1 MGTFPSVLRSA
12 FWGVHHS
19 DGNGHFAQSEK
30 IWARLR
36 WLGVG
41 LWWYCLSPSGSFVL
55 QPAANLLFA
64 FGLGYCAFTHYLAY
78 RLHHGH
84 PTGVPVPLLDTAV
97 VTLLCAVSGG
107 LDSHA
112 FPYFYGISLA
122 IGVRFGWP
130 AGLAM
135 AALQT
140 LFAVELFFFVPRPEP
155 QLAAVGWQLGYLFL
169 VGGLSGALS
178 SQAPQSAPAKPALPL
193 PTATERMWAVNR
205 ALTSLDVD
213 TVMQQLVDT
222 LVELLPC
229 RGVGLVVLNRRSEQA
244 ERIATA
250 GGFPMPAPAHLSA
263 SLKEGGLLRQA
274 CDTGTLVFD
283 TPHTL
288 QTHLQPA
295 ALQKMAEQNL
305 LVAPIMHLDYPQPLG
320 CLLVTDH
327 LDGFSE
333 EAIHFLIAVAEQTA
347 VSLENAHLF
356 EVLQQDEVQLRGLLH
371 ALIGAQEEERKR
383 LVEDWQTRLGEKLFA
398 VLQDFRRSKDLFLQ
412 RIPEAKEQLDR
423 LTAEIDTMAATVR
436 GFTDELHP
444 SALENFGFVAA
455 LQEYVAKLRENALFH
470 VTVQAQEPLP
480 PLPSSANLTLFRI
493 TQEALDNINKHA
505 QARNVEIAFSQEHKG
520 VSLMI
525 KDDGQGFNPEQHP
538 TGQYG
543 LLYMRERAQACGGTL
558 RVSSARGCGTEVRVN
573 VPIV

>member
-12 FWGVHHS
+12 FWGAHHS
-19 DGNGHFAQSEK
+19 DGNAHFVQSEK

-41 LWWYCLSPSGSFVL
+41 LWWYCLSPTGSLVL
-55 QPAANLLFA
+55 QPAANLLFV
-64 FGLGYCAFTHYLAY
+64 FGLGYCALSHYLTY
-78 RLHHGH
+78 RLHHSH
-84 PTGVPVPLLDTAV
+84 PTGVPVPLLDTAL
-97 VTLLCAVSGG
+97 VTVLCAVSGG

-112 FPYFYGISLA
+112 FPYFYAIGLA
-122 IGVRFGWP
+122 AGVRFGWP
-130 AGLAM
+130 AGLAL
-135 AALQT
+135 ATLQA
-140 LFAVELFFFVPRPEP
+140 LFAVELFFFVPRPDTP
-155 QLAAVGWQLGYLFL
+155 LVAVGWRIGYLFL
-169 VGGLSGALS
+169 AGGLSGALS
-178 SQAPQSAPAKPALPL
+178 AQTPKPSPAKLALPP

-205 ALTSLDVD
+205 ALTCLDVD

-250 GGFPMPAPAHLSA
+250 GGFPIPAPVDLSA

-283 TPHTL
+283 TPEIL
-288 QTHLQPA
+288 QTHLQPV
-295 ALQKMAEQNL
+295 ALQDIAEQNL
-305 LVAPIMHLDYPQPLG
+305 LVTPIMHLDYPQPLG
-320 CLLVTDH
+320 CLLVADH
-327 LDGFSE
+327 PDGFSE
-333 EAIHFLIAVAEQTA
+333 EAIQFLITVAEQTA
-347 VSLENAHLF
+347 VSLENASLF
-356 EVLQQDEVQLRGLLH
+356 EILQQDEAQLRGLLH

-412 RIPEAKEQLDR
+412 RVPEAKEQLDR
-423 LTAEIDTMAATVR
+423 LTTEIDTMAATVR

-470 VTVQAQEPLP
+470 VTVQADEPLP
-480 PLPSSANLTLFRI
+480 ALPSSANLTLFRI

-525 KDDGQGFNPEQHP
+525 KDDGQGFNPDQHP
-538 TGQYG
+538 DGQYG

-558 RVSSARGCGTEVRVN
+558 RVSSSRGQGTEVRVD
-573 VPIV
+573 VPIA